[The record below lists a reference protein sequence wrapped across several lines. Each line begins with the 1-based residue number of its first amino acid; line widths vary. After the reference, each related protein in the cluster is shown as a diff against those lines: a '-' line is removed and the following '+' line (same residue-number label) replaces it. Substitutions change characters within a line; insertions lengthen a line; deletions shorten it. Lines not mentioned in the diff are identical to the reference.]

1 MGSIFGAER
10 AREERP
16 KREACGTMSWL
27 VEDQSAPG
35 VGLSVARMA
44 VAPGATSPAHR
55 HPNCHEIIHLISGS
69 VEQTAGGQRYRM
81 ATGDTVVV
89 APDQVHR
96 TRNLSE
102 RETAE
107 LLICYSA
114 GTRIYQ
120 PEPEVP

>member
-1 MGSIFGAER
+1 MATIFGLEPARAAEPQP
-10 AREERP
+10 APWGE
-16 KREACGTMSWL
+16 MSWL
-27 VEDQSAPG
+27 VEDRSAPG

-69 VEQTAGGQRYRM
+69 VEQTAGDQRYRM
-81 ATGDTVVV
+81 AAGDTVVV
-89 APDQVHR
+89 APGQVHH
-96 TRNLSE
+96 TRNLSG
-102 RETAE
+102 REAAE

-120 PEPEVP
+120 PEPQAP